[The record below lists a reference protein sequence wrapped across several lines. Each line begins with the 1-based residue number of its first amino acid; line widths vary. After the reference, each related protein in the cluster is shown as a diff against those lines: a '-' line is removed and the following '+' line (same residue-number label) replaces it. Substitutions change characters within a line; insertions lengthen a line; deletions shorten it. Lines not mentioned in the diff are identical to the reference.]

1 MELTLTPTTQT
12 VRASINEKRFFASMK
27 HSFAS
32 SFSVLSEMMQNAR
45 RAGATFIEF
54 TYDEMNAT
62 LHASDD
68 GCGIDDFAVLMNLCE
83 SGWND
88 ETMLKDSPYGMGFY
102 SLFFSCDEVTVTSNG
117 RMLTMSIQDIETKRA
132 LQTEPSGDCRKGT
145 FITLKGLNKDLTGTH
160 RVFDGSTTET
170 QPIILG
176 EIAKFARAFPIE
188 VLFNGNAM
196 ERPHAQTALK
206 GEQTTLGFFSVAHLH
221 DDRDVA
227 VLNKSQWHDHL
238 VVAMYLQGLPIQ
250 VKPAGSAQVVI
261 HLDGREFAPVLP
273 DRNFLY
279 NADEKIKLLRETT
292 AHIIRD
298 FLSSKRQSMT
308 DVEFAEQY
316 WHTATCFGAKKL
328 LNDLPLFPVE
338 SLNYV
343 GQLGYDM
350 TYRHFSCE
358 TGRFITRSELLE
370 KHKVWRQIPDDVYSE
385 PGIGALLKYVQR
397 NDVLQAETNRLDEGH
412 WIFNSTPSCADM
424 VVTVEPIGKSAV
436 DSMGIGSFSL
446 AVQLVEAIN
455 ITITSEVDPD
465 FKLEERIEN
474 DWVIDTEDE
483 NSEEEEL
490 VCFVTR
496 TDHSND
502 WPVCA
507 LSDFNDEN
515 DNYMEHWEDEAIAN
529 WKATIG
535 GLLGNTLAQTIGS
548 AIRDI
553 GLPIYDTQVG
563 NMVLTVGRA
572 HWDSQRSEYCYNRLE
587 VIDLDALDVWERFA
601 LLASQVGDFTA
612 ESMRASFVQAAKA
625 QGYVDGPKAGS
636 AGEEKTTV

>member
-45 RAGATFIEF
+45 RAGATFIAF

-83 SGWND
+83 SGWDD

-102 SLFFSCDEVTVTSNG
+102 SLFFACDEVTVTSNG
-117 RMLTMSIQDIETKRA
+117 RMLTMSIQDIETKRS
-132 LQTEPSGDCRKGT
+132 LQTEPSGDSRKGT

-160 RVFDGSTTET
+160 RLFDGNTTVE

-188 VLFNGNAM
+188 VLLNGKAM
-196 ERPHAQTALK
+196 ERPHAQAALK

-227 VLNKSQWHDHL
+227 ALSKHKWDKQL

-261 HLDGREFAPVLP
+261 HLDGREFTPVLP

-279 NADEKIKLLRETT
+279 NADEKIKLLHKTT

-298 FLSSKRQSMT
+298 FLSSKRQSLT

-316 WHTATCFGAKKL
+316 WHTAICFGATKL

-338 SLNYV
+338 SLTYV
-343 GQLGYDM
+343 GQLSYDM
-350 TYRHFSCE
+350 NYRHFSCE
-358 TGRFITRSELLE
+358 TGRFIARNELLE
-370 KHKVWRQIPDDVYSE
+370 HHKVWRQMPDDVYSE
-385 PGIGALLKYVQR
+385 PGMGALLKYAQR
-397 NDVLQAETNRLDEGH
+397 NDVLQAETNMLDEGH
-412 WIFNSTPSCADM
+412 WIFNSTPSCSDM
-424 VVTVEPIGKSAV
+424 VVRVEPIGKTTV
-436 DSMGIGSFSL
+436 DSMGVGAFSL
-446 AVQLVEAIN
+446 AVQLVEALN

-465 FKLEERIEN
+465 FKLEEHIEN
-474 DWVIDTEDE
+474 DWVIDAAEDE
-483 NSEEEEL
+483 DPEEL
-490 VCFVTR
+490 VCFITR
-496 TDHSND
+496 TDDSND
-502 WPVCA
+502 YPVCA
-507 LSDFNDEN
+507 LSDFTDEN
-515 DNYMEHWEDEAIAN
+515 DNYIEHWEDEAIAN

-572 HWDSQRSEYCYNRLE
+572 HWDSQDSEYRYNRLE
-587 VIDLDALDVWERFA
+587 VIDLDAMDVWERFA
-601 LLASQVGDFTA
+601 LLASKVGDFTA

-625 QGYVDGPKAGS
+625 QGYVEGPKAES
-636 AGEEKTTV
+636 AGGKKTTV